1 MSLMSFTTILQF
13 IIAKTNVLHSAF
25 AYNRFQLSI
34 IDGLNLDPDVHGVM
48 VQLPL
53 PHHLREDIVCNA
65 VNADKVSIIGIYI
78 LGKKFL
84 DNFFQEQ
91 STKSR
96 KK

>member
-1 MSLMSFTTILQF
+1 
-13 IIAKTNVLHSAF
+13 
-25 AYNRFQLSI
+25 
-34 IDGLNLDPDVHGVM
+34 VHGVM